1 MTTTTV
7 LSPCLV
13 LSLRHQYHF
22 CHIQLPDSDERVAA
36 IAIHNDFYSLFQV
49 FESPVQAIDMV
60 VRLSRRG
67 EEVAIRQL
75 PSGGYGLWVKEE
87 GARPTRSFSLRER
100 RSTPQPRPEFCYI
113 LTSSDEYQSM
123 EIMVPDL
130 DKSLSAIQF
139 QGKYYSLFK
148 PQATAEQTIKL
159 TAKLAERGDET
170 SILALPDKA
179 PHYSVCVLE
188 PDASTT

>member
-1 MTTTTV
+1 MTATTV

-13 LSLRHQYHF
+13 LSLRRQYHS

-36 IAIHNDFYSLFQV
+36 IAIHNEFYSLFQV
-49 FESPVQAIDMV
+49 FESPDQAIDMV

-75 PSGGYGLWVKEE
+75 PSGGYALWVKEKD
-87 GARPTRSFSLRER
+87 ARPTRSFNLIER
-100 RSTPQPRPEFCYI
+100 RSTRQPRPEFCYI
-113 LTSSDEYQSM
+113 LTTSDEYQ
-123 EIMVPDL
+123 EVDIMVPDL

-148 PQATAEQTIKL
+148 PQVTAEQTIEL
-159 TAKLAERGDET
+159 TAKLAQRGDET
-170 SILALPDKA
+170 IILALPDKA
-179 PHYSVCVLE
+179 PNYAVCVIE